1 MFAQWLTLQ
10 KRAFLCWLRVAHA
23 FFWQVQREAEA
34 VGQAFFYP
42 FFFFFLASL
51 LGMRT
56 I

>member
-1 MFAQWLTLQ
+1 MADAPEKGFSLLV
-10 KRAFLCWLRVAHA
+10 KSSKCI
-23 FFWQVQREAEA
+23 FWQVQREAEA